1 MNVDLWQSVDTYL
14 RANDID
20 GAASH
25 LETLVR
31 SENSDRFTSLADSA
45 FTNPATSVLE
55 HVNTFLSACAPQF
68 DLRAA
73 YHEMNGF
80 DINYDRWY
88 FDSFGYADLTDDP
101 DDVDWLCD
109 WNSPDWETF
118 TLTGLE
124 QTQDDFR
131 WYMEN
136 KVWEKKTHE
145 TAKEIAVLLVMVRF
159 LQLVQSA
166 LSSGSLAAS
175 VPILAT
181 VHDFDM
187 FGRFQP

>member
-1 MNVDLWQSVDTYL
+1 MNADLWQSVDTYL
-14 RANDID
+14 SANDID

-25 LETLVR
+25 LESLLR
-31 SENSDRFTSLADSA
+31 SEISDRFTSLIDST
-45 FTNPATSVLE
+45 FTNSAASVNK
-55 HVNTFLSACAPQF
+55 HINAFLSTCSSQF

-73 YHEMNGF
+73 YLEMNGF
-80 DINYDRWY
+80 DINFDRWY
-88 FDSFGYADLTDDP
+88 FDSFGYAQYSDEP
-101 DDVDWLCD
+101 DNLDWLCD

-136 KVWEKKTHE
+136 KVWKKKTHE

-166 LSSGSLAAS
+166 LTSGSLAAS
-175 VPILAT
+175 SSNT
-181 VHDFDM
+181 SDSS
-187 FGRFQP
+187 

>member
-14 RANDID
+14 RANDIA

-25 LETLVR
+25 LESLLR
-31 SENSDRFTSLADSA
+31 SEGSDRFTSLADTT
-45 FTNPATSVLE
+45 FTNPAASV
-55 HVNTFLSACAPQF
+55 HKHINAFLTACSSQF
-68 DLRAA
+68 ELRAA
-73 YHEMNGF
+73 YLEMNGF

-88 FDSFGYADLTDDP
+88 FDSFGYADFSDDP
-101 DDVDWLCD
+101 DDVDWLCN

-136 KVWEKKTHE
+136 KVWERKTHE
-145 TAKEIAVLLVMVRF
+145 TAKDIAVLLVMVRF

-181 VHDFDM
+181 AHDFDM
-187 FGRFQP
+187 FGRFKP